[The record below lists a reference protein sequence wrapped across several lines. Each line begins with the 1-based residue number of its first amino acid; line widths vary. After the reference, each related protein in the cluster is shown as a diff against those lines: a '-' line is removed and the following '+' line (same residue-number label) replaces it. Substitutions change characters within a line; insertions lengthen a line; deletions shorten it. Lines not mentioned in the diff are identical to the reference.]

1 MDKERLFLP
10 DEVVV
15 DMDPNMT
22 NRLQQHTVVLDEG
35 AQPGTSYSRVSPPK
49 AVIDSSPLQS
59 AMDKNKQSLIVKLS
73 MRRPYD
79 QLVQQGIM
87 PSLKT
92 SPAIYEQRR
101 QLERA
106 KTGDLLKA
114 KIKKRPDRLE
124 LEQRHI
130 LEQCDSH
137 VDPSLA
143 EKRRMLEKALLVDHL
158 NSKISHR
165 PGPLDLI
172 GKNILHVEEPIERM
186 VKEGLVDYA
195 STLDESN
202 ASVATPTTVG
212 EGEDSLSSEGES
224 LHSVTVAVVNQPGV
238 PATTILQHQ
247 IQLQPFPA
255 ATPTAATGLQPQ
267 PQTLLT
273 AQPEFFTLKPTIPIV
288 VNDGTVLAAIAT
300 PTVVAATTAVATIA
314 AVTSSGN
321 IATIAE
327 IPMEQ
332 GGGGGAVAATPSS
345 SSSSSTIITSSS
357 NTPSITTSTLRPILP
372 TPSANNNLSG
382 DLATVRPTLTMT
394 PIPSD
399 LKLISSSSSSNGSGI
414 AGSNGG
420 KEKLAKK
427 KSKTKSITKAK
438 PIKFHEYKGP
448 PNAHRGSS
456 SSSSSSAGHGGG
468 SSGGGGSDNN
478 YQLIMQQQYLLEYLE
493 EMCKK
498 PAGVSSPSSSRE
510 APTTTNTDAEELAG
524 SDQTPIDSPL
534 GPGGSSSGV
543 GGGAGSGSGSGRS
556 KNSTTGGVG
565 NGSGSSV
572 GMGTSTTLP
581 TTFAAMDIAL
591 DTLNRLKVSQLKKYC
606 KQYNLAVS
614 GTKSNLIERLKPYI
628 KSIEPCAG
636 GVPSTAG
643 GATAGGTAEAEIED
657 SLLAEQQKRIAELQ
671 LQLKK
676 SQEELEQFRSLCNNP
691 FAASDQPMVINA
703 AVTIPPPPPPPPSSS
718 SSSSAHQP
726 QLATVLVG
734 SPYSLTTGG
743 GGDSCDAPCT
753 ADGDAS
759 AGGTVSAN
767 QTPDRVSVPDTTVGA
782 ALEGSFFLEG
792 LTPADSTTVDYGHDM
807 HEMLPPELTS
817 TLAPIERS
825 PTHRPTLDK
834 VLGQVQPTISGLTMK
849 TEPTDELRNGGAG
862 GGMSSVVG
870 AGVAGGNGNA
880 SGVRAAVGDM
890 HDLSLSMKS
899 VNFEAVN
906 GDTGDASMQQDTI
919 MLNDF
924 EDIDLVDF
932 HMHSLD
938 SDGPFPMITN
948 HDPDPAATRT
958 ATHAPP
964 AAATMHDAIDA
975 MFCNGDGDPN
985 GKLLATN
992 SFATNQPT
1000 GSQQQQHVLHEHAP
1014 SHGFLNNNDLVSG
1027 NSLRIMLHMDLM
1039 DQNEQQANIATV
1051 TGTKQLPFGSLHHQ
1065 QPQHHHLQHNNQQQQ
1080 QHHHTSHL
1088 HHSDRNNNSRYDAN
1102 QIVSQGFGVQQDTQ
1116 PVASTSASSSSSST
1130 SSSPSNCFRLGLG
1143 TSLSSK
1149 HANKHHLNLHQQQQ
1163 QHQHQQQQH
1172 QQQQHHPHHHHQ
1184 QHHQSLLEQL
1194 TPPSAAAGSDGSNST
1209 LIGDTIDSFQDNA
1222 MDFES
1227 LLTNDAADSVL
1238 NANNCHRMMLD
1249 CAQDKPM
1256 YSFLPD
1262 PSILDYFS
1270 DDCNGHDFEIKHLE
1284 Y

>member
-1 MDKERLFLP
+1 LSPFLMFACRRGRGGHGPEHDKSVTATYRSIRRRCTTRHILLESF
-10 DEVVV
+10 
-15 DMDPNMT
+15 
-22 NRLQQHTVVLDEG
+22 
-35 AQPGTSYSRVSPPK
+35 PPK

-255 ATPTAATGLQPQ
+255 VTPTAATGLQPQ
-267 PQTLLT
+267 PQTVLT

-300 PTVVAATTAVATIA
+300 PTVMAATTA
-314 AVTSSGN
+314 
-321 IATIAE
+321 
-327 IPMEQ
+327 
-332 GGGGGAVAATPSS
+332 
-345 SSSSSTIITSSS
+345 
-357 NTPSITTSTLRPILP
+357 
-372 TPSANNNLSG
+372 
-382 DLATVRPTLTMT
+382 
-394 PIPSD
+394 
-399 LKLISSSSSSNGSGI
+399 
-414 AGSNGG
+414 
-420 KEKLAKK
+420 
-427 KSKTKSITKAK
+427 
-438 PIKFHEYKGP
+438 YKGP

-468 SSGGGGSDNN
+468 GSGGGGSDNN

-628 KSIEPCAG
+628 KSIEPCVG
-636 GVPSTAG
+636 GVPSTVG

-718 SSSSAHQP
+718 SSSSTQPP

-734 SPYSLTTGG
+734 SPYSITTGG

-880 SGVRAAVGDM
+880 GGVRAAVGDM

-948 HDPDPAATRT
+948 HDPDPAASRT
-958 ATHAPP
+958 AAHAQP

-1000 GSQQQQHVLHEHAP
+1000 G
-1014 SHGFLNNNDLVSG
+1014 
-1027 NSLRIMLHMDLM
+1027 
-1039 DQNEQQANIATV
+1039 
-1051 TGTKQLPFGSLHHQ
+1051 
-1065 QPQHHHLQHNNQQQQ
+1065 
-1080 QHHHTSHL
+1080 
-1088 HHSDRNNNSRYDAN
+1088 
-1102 QIVSQGFGVQQDTQ
+1102 
-1116 PVASTSASSSSSST
+1116 
-1130 SSSPSNCFRLGLG
+1130 
-1143 TSLSSK
+1143 
-1149 HANKHHLNLHQQQQ
+1149 
-1163 QHQHQQQQH
+1163 
-1172 QQQQHHPHHHHQ
+1172 
-1184 QHHQSLLEQL
+1184 
-1194 TPPSAAAGSDGSNST
+1194 
-1209 LIGDTIDSFQDNA
+1209 
-1222 MDFES
+1222 

>member
-73 MRRPYD
+73 MRP
-79 QLVQQGIM
+79 
-87 PSLKT
+87 LKT

-255 ATPTAATGLQPQ
+255 ATQTAATSLQPQ
-267 PQTLLT
+267 TVLT

-332 GGGGGAVAATPSS
+332 GGGGAVAATT

-468 SSGGGGSDNN
+468 GSGGGGSDNN

-534 GPGGSSSGV
+534 GPGGSSSGI

-556 KNSTTGGVG
+556 KNSTTGGGG
-565 NGSGSSV
+565 NGSGGSV

-636 GVPSTAG
+636 GVPSTVG

-734 SPYSLTTGG
+734 SPYSITTGG
-743 GGDSCDAPCT
+743 GGDSCDTPCT
-753 ADGDAS
+753 ADGDGS

-870 AGVAGGNGNA
+870 IGLGSAGAGGGGNGNA
-880 SGVRAAVGDM
+880 GGVRAAVGDM

-948 HDPDPAATRT
+948 HDPDPAASRT

-1000 GSQQQQHVLHEHAP
+1000 GSQQQHVLHEHAP

-1065 QPQHHHLQHNNQQQQ
+1065 QPQHHHLQHNNPQQQ

-1102 QIVSQGFGVQQDTQ
+1102 QTVLGASLGFGVQQDTQ

-1143 TSLSSK
+1143 TSV
-1149 HANKHHLNLHQQQQ
+1149 
-1163 QHQHQQQQH
+1163 
-1172 QQQQHHPHHHHQ
+1172 
-1184 QHHQSLLEQL
+1184 
-1194 TPPSAAAGSDGSNST
+1194 
-1209 LIGDTIDSFQDNA
+1209 
-1222 MDFES
+1222 
-1227 LLTNDAADSVL
+1227 SVL

>member
-224 LHSVTVAVVNQPGV
+224 LHSVTVAV
-238 PATTILQHQ
+238 
-247 IQLQPFPA
+247 
-255 ATPTAATGLQPQ
+255 
-267 PQTLLT
+267 
-273 AQPEFFTLKPTIPIV
+273 
-288 VNDGTVLAAIAT
+288 
-300 PTVVAATTAVATIA
+300 
-314 AVTSSGN
+314 
-321 IATIAE
+321 
-327 IPMEQ
+327 
-332 GGGGGAVAATPSS
+332 
-345 SSSSSTIITSSS
+345 
-357 NTPSITTSTLRPILP
+357 
-372 TPSANNNLSG
+372 
-382 DLATVRPTLTMT
+382 
-394 PIPSD
+394 
-399 LKLISSSSSSNGSGI
+399 
-414 AGSNGG
+414 
-420 KEKLAKK
+420 
-427 KSKTKSITKAK
+427 

-456 SSSSSSAGHGGG
+456 SSSSSAGHGGG
-468 SSGGGGSDNN
+468 GGGGGSDNN

-510 APTTTNTDAEELAG
+510 APTTTTTNTDAEELAG

-556 KNSTTGGVG
+556 KNSTSGGGG

-572 GMGTSTTLP
+572 GMGSSSTLP

-636 GVPSTAG
+636 GVPSTVG
-643 GATAGGTAEAEIED
+643 GVTAGCTAEAEIED

-718 SSSSAHQP
+718 SSSTQQP
-726 QLATVLVG
+726 QLATVLGVG
-734 SPYSLTTGG
+734 SPYSITTGG

-767 QTPDRVSVPDTTVGA
+767 QTPDRVSVPDSTVGA

-870 AGVAGGNGNA
+870 IGLGSAGAGAGGNGNVA
-880 SGVRAAVGDM
+880 GGVRAAVGDM

-948 HDPDPAATRT
+948 HDPDPAGASRT
-958 ATHAPP
+958 ATHAQP

-975 MFCNGDGDPN
+975 MFCNGGDDPN

-1000 GSQQQQHVLHEHAP
+1000 G
-1014 SHGFLNNNDLVSG
+1014 
-1027 NSLRIMLHMDLM
+1027 
-1039 DQNEQQANIATV
+1039 
-1051 TGTKQLPFGSLHHQ
+1051 
-1065 QPQHHHLQHNNQQQQ
+1065 
-1080 QHHHTSHL
+1080 
-1088 HHSDRNNNSRYDAN
+1088 
-1102 QIVSQGFGVQQDTQ
+1102 
-1116 PVASTSASSSSSST
+1116 
-1130 SSSPSNCFRLGLG
+1130 
-1143 TSLSSK
+1143 
-1149 HANKHHLNLHQQQQ
+1149 
-1163 QHQHQQQQH
+1163 
-1172 QQQQHHPHHHHQ
+1172 
-1184 QHHQSLLEQL
+1184 
-1194 TPPSAAAGSDGSNST
+1194 
-1209 LIGDTIDSFQDNA
+1209 
-1222 MDFES
+1222 

>member
-1 MDKERLFLP
+1 MLLRCLLRAARSTAIVRERRAARY
-10 DEVVV
+10 EVVV

-195 STLDESN
+195 SMLDESN

-255 ATPTAATGLQPQ
+255 ATPTAATSLQPQ

-314 AVTSSGN
+314 AVTS
-321 IATIAE
+321 I
-327 IPMEQ
+327 
-332 GGGGGAVAATPSS
+332 
-345 SSSSSTIITSSS
+345 
-357 NTPSITTSTLRPILP
+357 
-372 TPSANNNLSG
+372 
-382 DLATVRPTLTMT
+382 RPTLTMT

-399 LKLISSSSSSNGSGI
+399 LKLISSSSNGSGI

-468 SSGGGGSDNN
+468 GGGGGGSDNN

-556 KNSTTGGVG
+556 KNSTTGGG
-565 NGSGSSV
+565 GTGSGSSV

-636 GVPSTAG
+636 GVPSTVG

-718 SSSSAHQP
+718 SSSSSSTQQP

-734 SPYSLTTGG
+734 SPYSITT

-753 ADGDAS
+753 ADGDTT

-870 AGVAGGNGNA
+870 IGLGSAGAGAGVSGGGNAG
-880 SGVRAAVGDM
+880 GVRAAVGDM

-948 HDPDPAATRT
+948 HDPDPAASRT
-958 ATHAPP
+958 VAHAPP

-975 MFCNGDGDPN
+975 MFCNGGDDPN

-1000 GSQQQQHVLHEHAP
+1000 GSQQQH
-1014 SHGFLNNNDLVSG
+1014 
-1027 NSLRIMLHMDLM
+1027 
-1039 DQNEQQANIATV
+1039 
-1051 TGTKQLPFGSLHHQ
+1051 
-1065 QPQHHHLQHNNQQQQ
+1065 
-1080 QHHHTSHL
+1080 
-1088 HHSDRNNNSRYDAN
+1088 
-1102 QIVSQGFGVQQDTQ
+1102 
-1116 PVASTSASSSSSST
+1116 
-1130 SSSPSNCFRLGLG
+1130 
-1143 TSLSSK
+1143 
-1149 HANKHHLNLHQQQQ
+1149 
-1163 QHQHQQQQH
+1163 
-1172 QQQQHHPHHHHQ
+1172 
-1184 QHHQSLLEQL
+1184 
-1194 TPPSAAAGSDGSNST
+1194 
-1209 LIGDTIDSFQDNA
+1209 
-1222 MDFES
+1222 
-1227 LLTNDAADSVL
+1227 
-1238 NANNCHRMMLD
+1238 
-1249 CAQDKPM
+1249 
-1256 YSFLPD
+1256 
-1262 PSILDYFS
+1262 
-1270 DDCNGHDFEIKHLE
+1270 
-1284 Y
+1284 